1 MGRLIVLALALAL
14 WPASAHAA
22 PGQLLQNGTLATA
35 DGGIPSGWR
44 VEAWAKDNA
53 DVQWE
58 PVADGNGG
66 MVRIVNRTANDVRL
80 CQTIP
85 VTAGG
90 SYRVSARV
98 RTENV
103 GPNTAGALIAIE
115 PRIADSVDLK
125 GTQDWQVLQ
134 VSAENLDASTWDI
147 CLRLGSYANLNTG
160 SAWFTDV
167 RVDLIGGAPT
177 EGRKWLPRIT
187 IPSAAS
193 WQNTPWSQI
202 AAPLAG
208 GFLLALG
215 LGVIGRRPR

>member
-1 MGRLIVLALALAL
+1 MGRLIPLLLALAL
-14 WPASAHAA
+14 WPASARSA
-22 PGQLLQNGTLATA
+22 PGQLLQNGTFATA
-35 DGGIPSGWR
+35 DGGLPAGWR
-44 VEAWAKDNA
+44 VEAWAKDNS

-58 PVADGNGG
+58 PVAEGNGG
-66 MVRIVNRTANDVRL
+66 VVRIVNRSANDARL

-103 GPNTAGALIAIE
+103 GSSTAGALIAIE
-115 PRIADSVDLK
+115 PRIADSVDVK

-134 VSAENLDASTWDI
+134 VTAENLDAATWDI

-160 SAWFTDV
+160 TAWFTDV
-167 RVDLIGGAPT
+167 RVDQVGGAPA
-177 EGRKWLPRIT
+177 EARHWLPHLT

-193 WQNTPWSQI
+193 WQQTPWAQL

-215 LGVIGRRPR
+215 LGMFGRRPR